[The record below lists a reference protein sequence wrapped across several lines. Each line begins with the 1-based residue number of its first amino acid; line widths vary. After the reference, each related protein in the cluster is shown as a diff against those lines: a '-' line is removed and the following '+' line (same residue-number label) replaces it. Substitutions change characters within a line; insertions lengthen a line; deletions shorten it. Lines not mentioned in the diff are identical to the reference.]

1 MLGKK
6 KKHSE
11 NITRYCLRAAAI
23 GLPRSHCIATLPVI
37 TMTGLSGTILL
48 AVFRSLDLG
57 KLVEMGLSTR
67 TISMSRWWQRWLN
80 EGNRAIIMR
89 LHHCLHAV
97 SHMCKRMHTMN
108 PHTHD

>member
-23 GLPRSHCIATLPVI
+23 GLSRSHCIATLPVI
-37 TMTGLSGTILL
+37 TMTGLSLTSLLL
-48 AVFRSLDLG
+48 AVFRSLALG

-67 TISMSRWWQRWLN
+67 TISMSRW
-80 EGNRAIIMR
+80 
-89 LHHCLHAV
+89 
-97 SHMCKRMHTMN
+97 
-108 PHTHD
+108 